1 MDPIMLQIG
10 PLALRWYGFLIAMGV
25 LIGSNWTLHE
35 AKKRGLDTEK
45 LLDMTLWLV
54 ISGLVGARLV
64 YVLTSPGAYFGP
76 DGNPLSAFAIWQG
89 GGSIH
94 GGVLGIFVA
103 VWIYSRI
110 HHLNMW
116 SYLDVLTQVGALGVI
131 GGRIGNF
138 MNGSDTTGRVTGWPV
153 GFTWPEPG
161 TPTFGAVG
169 RFIFGNDLWANSPQ
183 VVVGG
188 QLAYG
193 PVHLTQ
199 GYGVLIGI
207 ALYTL
212 VASEPFGVYTNP
224 KWLGGKL
231 LAYGLCILC
240 GIMIRRALRP
250 FGPSFGALMTTGST
264 PEVEQGIVGSIRR
277 SEPWV
282 YGIWA
287 MVLLAGVLGVIKP
300 GSTAF

>member
-1 MDPIMLQIG
+1 MLQIG
-10 PLALRWYGFLIAMGV
+10 PLALRWYGFLIAIGV

-116 SYLDVLTQVGALGVI
+116 S
-131 GGRIGNF
+131 
-138 MNGSDTTGRVTGWPV
+138 
-153 GFTWPEPG
+153 
-161 TPTFGAVG
+161 
-169 RFIFGNDLWANSPQ
+169 
-183 VVVGG
+183 
-188 QLAYG
+188 
-193 PVHLTQ
+193 
-199 GYGVLIGI
+199 
-207 ALYTL
+207 
-212 VASEPFGVYTNP
+212 
-224 KWLGGKL
+224 
-231 LAYGLCILC
+231 
-240 GIMIRRALRP
+240 
-250 FGPSFGALMTTGST
+250 
-264 PEVEQGIVGSIRR
+264 
-277 SEPWV
+277 
-282 YGIWA
+282 
-287 MVLLAGVLGVIKP
+287 
-300 GSTAF
+300 